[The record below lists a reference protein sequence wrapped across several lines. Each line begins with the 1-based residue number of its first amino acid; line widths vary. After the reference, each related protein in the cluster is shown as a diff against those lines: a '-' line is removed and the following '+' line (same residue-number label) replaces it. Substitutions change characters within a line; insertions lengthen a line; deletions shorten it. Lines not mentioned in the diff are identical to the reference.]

1 MIEILQLLKMQ
12 VKASGTF
19 YKDSYLKHSH
29 TGTIGKIGCISFN
42 GNKIITTGG
51 GGMIL
56 TDDFKIAEKARYLS
70 TQAKDD
76 PIKYIHNE
84 IGYNFR
90 LTNLQAAM
98 GLAQT
103 EKLNIFLEN
112 KRKIYNYYQS
122 LLKNIDGLKISDVPS
137 YASNNFWLNILK
149 IDEKIITY
157 SKNQLIKKMNENN
170 IECRPVWRLNHL
182 QIPYKNFQTYFIEK
196 SKN

>member
-1 MIEILQLLKMQ
+1 MFGEMLQTLKELIKICNDRNIAI
-12 VKASGTF
+12 VEDASESLGTF

-84 IGYNFR
+84 ID
-90 LTNLQAAM
+90 
-98 GLAQT
+98 
-103 EKLNIFLEN
+103 I
-112 KRKIYNYYQS
+112 
-122 LLKNIDGLKISDVPS
+122 
-137 YASNNFWLNILK
+137 IL
-149 IDEKIITY
+149 D
-157 SKNQLIKKMNENN
+157 
-170 IECRPVWRLNHL
+170 
-182 QIPYKNFQTYFIEK
+182 
-196 SKN
+196 